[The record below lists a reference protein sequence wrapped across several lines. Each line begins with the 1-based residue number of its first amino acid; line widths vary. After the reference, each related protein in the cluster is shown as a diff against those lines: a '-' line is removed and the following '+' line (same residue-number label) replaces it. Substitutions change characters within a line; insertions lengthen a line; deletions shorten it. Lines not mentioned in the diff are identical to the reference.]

1 MSMKVCML
9 TTIDNP
15 YNPFTEF
22 DAWFSFDEQKGYN
35 SSEYLARF
43 ANTSDDLSD
52 EEKAIEIEK
61 AIDSIVKLNVLGIY
75 RKISKEE

>member
-35 SSEYLARF
+35 SCEYLARV
-43 ANTSDDLSD
+43 ANTSDELSD
-52 EEKAIEIEK
+52 EENAIEIEK